1 MTPAKRNLF
10 ALAIQLGMTV
20 GELKERLSLSEYLM
34 WVKYYSEPDEDEIP
48 DTTNE
53 ELLRAFNVC

>member
-10 ALAIQLGMTV
+10 ALANNLGMTV
-20 GELKERLSLSEYLM
+20 GELKQRMSLEEYFM
-34 WVKYYSEPDEDEIP
+34 WMRYFGEPNEDEIP

-53 ELLRAFNVC
+53 ELLRAFNVS